1 MAVAKRDFTF
11 DEDFYREALIAVG
24 GLSRLFSE
32 SELPFFHY
40 RFVENLFV
48 RATKGKNISRQDA
61 VFDALVG
68 ENNGIA
74 VGVKT
79 FTIKKKSSYSYEKV
93 QEFTALAGKGQLGK
107 MKDKEL
113 VLTIAKERNRRILL
127 ESATFNADPDKSLYH
142 CLIRREGQAVV
153 HEEPYPVIAINK
165 IKPLSPGGKTI
176 SQFGTKTSN
185 IHFHDG
191 INYYRYSRAKN
202 VLLKRFEIKDGEN
215 WRPIPIKITE
225 DVFSHLFE
233 NVLGAAVTPEM
244 KITGLF
250 DEPQQ
255 VPGIDYVVLPLY
267 STKSGVKEVPGK
279 SGLNQ
284 WNAAGRARK
293 FGEAYIPVPSDIHKC
308 CKGFFPIGKNFNL
321 YLPNTKEAANASL
334 CQSGYKALMTN
345 PNDELCKWIFK
356 VIDPNFS
363 PSMYNKPPSRKPFT
377 YSDLEM
383 AGYDSV
389 RVSKINEPDRMGYE
403 IQFEA
408 IGAYEEFLEEMGVT
422 K

>member
-1 MAVAKRDFTF
+1 MAVAKREFTF
-11 DEDFYREALIAVG
+11 DDEFYREALIAVG

-32 SELPFFHY
+32 SNLPFFHY

-48 RATKGKNISRQDA
+48 RVTKGKNVSRQDA

-79 FTIKKKSSYSYEKV
+79 FTIRKKSSYSYEKV

-113 VLTIAKERNRRILL
+113 VQTIATERNRRILL
-127 ESATFNADPDKSLYH
+127 ESASFNVDPVKSLYH
-142 CLIRREGQAVV
+142 CLIRREGEAVI
-153 HEEPYPVIAINK
+153 HEEPYPLIAMDK
-165 IKPLSPGGKTI
+165 IKPLTPGGK
-176 SQFGTKTSN
+176 SVSKFATKSSN

-191 INYYRYSRAKN
+191 LNYYRFSRAKN
-202 VLLKRFEIKDGEN
+202 VLLKRFELSDGEN
-215 WRPIPIKITE
+215 WKPIPINITE
-225 DVFSHLFE
+225 DLFSHLFE

-250 DEPQQ
+250 DEPEQ
-255 VPGIDYVVLPLY
+255 VPGVDYVVLPLY
-267 STKSGVKEVPGK
+267 STKSVVKEVPEK

-284 WNAAGRARK
+284 WNAAGRQRK
-293 FGEAYIPVPSDIHKC
+293 FGEAYISVPIDIHKFC
-308 CKGFFPIGKNFNL
+308 SGFFPIGKNFKL
-321 YLPNTKEAANASL
+321 YLPNTKEPADASL
-334 CQSGYKALMTN
+334 CQSGNKALMTN

-356 VIDPNFS
+356 VIDPSFS
-363 PSMYNKPPSRKPFT
+363 LSMYNKAPSRRPYT
-377 YSDLEM
+377 YSDLDM

-389 RVSKINEPDRMGYE
+389 RVSKLNDPERKGYE

-408 IGAYEEFLEEMGVT
+408 IGGYEDFLDAMGVA